1 MKPSEVLAQMRD
13 VLETRGW
20 TQKRYV
26 DGLGRRCL
34 LGAAAGTRQGIWR
47 PELCAANSAALT
59 ALEHKIVEMYPGSAG
74 ICSFNSFPFNS
85 FPGDSISIF
94 NDAPGRTLQEVFDL
108 IDKTR
113 IGLEEKGQ

>member
-20 TQKRYV
+20 TQKCYT

-34 LGAAAGTRQGIWR
+34 LGAAAPQGIWT
-47 PELCAANSAALT
+47 PELCAATSAALT
-59 ALEHKIVEMYPGSAG
+59 ALEDKIVEMYPGGAG
-74 ICSFNSFPFNS
+74 IRSFYSS
-85 FPGDSISIF
+85 PGDRIPIF
-94 NDAPGRTLQEVFDL
+94 NDAPGRTKQEVFDL
-108 IDKTR
+108 IDKTL

>member
-20 TQKRYV
+20 TQKCFI
-26 DGLGRRCL
+26 DGQGRRCL
-34 LGAAAGTRQGIWR
+34 LGAVGAVQGIWP
-47 PELCAANSAALT
+47 PESCAASSAALT
-59 ALEHKIVEMYPGSAG
+59 ALEHKIAEMYPGSVA
-74 ICSFNSFPFNS
+74 IRALNSL
-85 FPGDSISIF
+85 PGDSISVF
-94 NDAPGRTLQEVFDL
+94 NDAPGRTLQEIFDL

>member
-1 MKPSEVLAQMRD
+1 MKPSEVLVQMRD

-20 TQKRYV
+20 TQKCYI

-34 LGAAAGTRQGIWR
+34 LGAAGAPQGIR
-47 PELCAANSAALT
+47 SPELCAATSAALT
-59 ALEHKIVEMYPGSAG
+59 ALEEKIVEMYPGGAG
-74 ICSFNSFPFNS
+74 IRSFSS
-85 FPGDSISIF
+85 VPGDSIPIF